1 MRVLL
6 LGAAG
11 KLGSRILPALIQ
23 RGHTVT
29 AFVRDPSKLPSGISK
44 DHFSYEQGDAT
55 KATDIKAAATKHEC
69 DAIVNAAGVAAV
81 APWGHSNLPI
91 IIDAVIRATLELGRE
106 RGKPLR
112 LWVTAGMGLLD
123 LPTKSYMLVD

>member
-6 LGAAG
+6 LGATG
-11 KLGSRILPALIQ
+11 KFGSRILPALIH

-29 AFVRDPSKLPSGISK
+29 ALVRDPSRLPPGIPR
-44 DHFSYEQGDAT
+44 DRFSYELGDAK
-55 KATDIKAAATKHEC
+55 KATDIKAAATNHQC
-69 DAIVNAAGVAAV
+69 DAIINAAGVAAV
-81 APWGHSNLPI
+81 SPWGHSDLPT
-91 IIDAVIRATLELGRE
+91 IIDAIVRATLELGRE

-123 LPTKSYMLVD
+123 LPTQKYMLVD